1 LTNHCPTLLEL
12 LMPNAGT
19 LFLDFA
25 LVYQASATDP
35 SAKASLVRKISAL
48 LWMTG
53 SPYLS

>member
-1 LTNHCPTLLEL
+1 
-12 LMPNAGT
+12 MPNAGT